1 MSMAVRTDEQIQQ
14 NVLKELRWDMRVWP
28 SEVGVTVK
36 DGVVTLTGSVDNYTR
51 KWAATQAALRV
62 GGCKAVANDLEVRLS
77 SAATRTDTDIAAA
90 AVRALEWDAVVP
102 TENLNVSVSD
112 GIVTL
117 KGEVD
122 YRYEREDAERV
133 VRRLTGV
140 CAVVNLIT
148 VRPLVSAPLPSEIK
162 QDIEDAL
169 LRRAEFEADRITVET
184 IGNKVVLRGTVRSW
198 AERAEAEDVAWS
210 EPGVMEIDDRITIAP

>member
-1 MSMAVRTDEQIQQ
+1 MSMAGRTDEQIQQ
-14 NVLKELRWDMRVWP
+14 NVLNELRWDMRVWP
-28 SEVGVTVK
+28 SEVSVTVK

-51 KWAATQAALRV
+51 KWAATQATLRV
-62 GGCKAVANDLEVRLS
+62 GGVKAVANDLEVRLP
-77 SAATRTDTDIAAA
+77 SAATRTDTDIAAT

-102 TENLNVSVSD
+102 TENLDVSVSD

-117 KGEVD
+117 KGEVEH
-122 YRYEREDAERV
+122 RYEREDAERV

-148 VRPLVSAPLPSEIK
+148 VRPLVSAPSPSEIK
-162 QDIEDAL
+162 QDIVDAV